1 MTGMNEDQLNG
12 EKEQRPLTNSRKI
25 RQENDR
31 QFLKMV
37 VFTLV
42 VVGGLI
48 IALIYG
54 PASLLT
60 SLPILLGG
68 AALIAV
74 PYLVLKGIEW
84 LLKRY
89 NGED

>member
-1 MTGMNEDQLNG
+1 MNDLRLNTNDG
-12 EKEQRPLTNSRKI
+12 KRPLTNNRQI
-25 RQENDR
+25 RQKNDR

-37 VFTLV
+37 VLTLV

-54 PASLLT
+54 PTSLLT
-60 SLPILLGG
+60 ALPILLGG
-68 AALIAV
+68 AALVAV

-84 LLKRY
+84 LFMQY
-89 NGED
+89 NGGN

>member
-1 MTGMNEDQLNG
+1 MDDEQLNTEQ
-12 EKEQRPLTNSRKI
+12 EKRPLTNSREI

-54 PASLLT
+54 PTSLLT

-74 PYLVLKGIEW
+74 PYLVLKGIER
-84 LLKRY
+84 LLKWY
-89 NGED
+89 YGEE

>member
-1 MTGMNEDQLNG
+1 MDDEQLNG
-12 EKEQRPLTNSRKI
+12 EQEKRPLTNSREI

-54 PASLLT
+54 PTSLLT
-60 SLPILLGG
+60 SLPILFGG
-68 AALIAV
+68 AALFAV
-74 PYLVLKGIEW
+74 PYLVLKGIER
-84 LLKRY
+84 LLKWY
-89 NGED
+89 YGEE

>member
-1 MTGMNEDQLNG
+1 MDDEQLNG
-12 EKEQRPLTNSRKI
+12 EQEKRPLTNSREI

-31 QFLKMV
+31 QFLRMV

-54 PASLLT
+54 PTSLLT

-84 LLKRY
+84 LLQRY
-89 NGED
+89 YGND

>member
-1 MTGMNEDQLNG
+1 MNDSQLNAER
-12 EKEQRPLTNSRKI
+12 EKRPLTNSRQI

-42 VVGGLI
+42 VVGGFI

-54 PASLLT
+54 STSLLM

-84 LLKRY
+84 LLQRY
-89 NGED
+89 YGEA

>member
-12 EKEQRPLTNSRKI
+12 EKEERPLTNSRKI

-68 AALIAV
+68 AALIGV

>member
-1 MTGMNEDQLNG
+1 MNDKKLNENG
-12 EKEQRPLTNSRKI
+12 ERPLTNSRKI

-42 VVGGLI
+42 VVGGFI

>member
-1 MTGMNEDQLNG
+1 MDDEQLNG
-12 EKEQRPLTNSRKI
+12 EQEKRPLTNSREI

-54 PASLLT
+54 PTSLLT

-74 PYLVLKGIEW
+74 PYLVLKGIER
-84 LLKRY
+84 LLKWY
-89 NGED
+89 YGEE

>member
-1 MTGMNEDQLNG
+1 
-12 EKEQRPLTNSRKI
+12 
-25 RQENDR
+25 
-31 QFLKMV
+31 MV

-48 IALIYG
+48 ITLIYG
-54 PASLLT
+54 STSLLT
-60 SLPILLGG
+60 ALPILLGG

-89 NGED
+89 YGED

>member
-1 MTGMNEDQLNG
+1 MGQ
-12 EKEQRPLTNSRKI
+12 EKRPLTNSREI
-25 RQENDR
+25 RQTNDR

-42 VVGGLI
+42 VVGGII
-48 IALIYG
+48 IAFIYG
-54 PASLLT
+54 PTSLLT
-60 SLPILLGG
+60 SIPILLGG
-68 AALIAV
+68 AALVAV

-89 NGED
+89 YGED

>member
-12 EKEQRPLTNSRKI
+12 EKEKRPLTNSRKI

>member
-1 MTGMNEDQLNG
+1 MKESQLG
-12 EKEQRPLTNSRKI
+12 SKGKQRPLTNSRII

-31 QFLKMV
+31 SFLKMV

-48 IALIYG
+48 IAMIFG
-54 PASLLT
+54 PSSLLT
-60 SLPILLGG
+60 ALPILLGG

-89 NGED
+89 NGGN